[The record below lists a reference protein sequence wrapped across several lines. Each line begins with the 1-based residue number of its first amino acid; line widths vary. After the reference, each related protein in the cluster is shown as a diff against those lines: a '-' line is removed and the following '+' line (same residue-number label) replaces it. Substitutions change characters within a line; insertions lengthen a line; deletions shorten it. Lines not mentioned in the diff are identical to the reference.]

1 MIEKKIPVRLAL
13 LPLLSAI
20 GASAAIYLS
29 KAYYDLR
36 GGTGDFNSL
45 CNINATFNCDAV
57 TSSKYAELFSG
68 VPLSSVAVGWFI
80 ALMILS
86 FMARVTEWRKEIVFT
101 GTLMAG
107 FGSLYSLA
115 LLFVMFAVLNKFCL
129 FCLVIDV
136 VNFSLL
142 GIFLSMR
149 NGKLFEGIR
158 YSKLQSHA
166 LIIAISV
173 FAVVVFLR
181 PSEENMRKSASKS
194 EIEYLVNQILESPT
208 IAVETPA
215 TAPVLGNKSAP
226 ITIHEFSDFQCP
238 HCKRGAILM
247 HQLLSRHE
255 GKVKVVF
262 MPFPLDS
269 ACNRLV
275 PQSMHPYA
283 CELARASLCAN
294 KEGKFESVYQKIFD
308 DQDVLSAKS
317 ATAISVGSGMDAKQL
332 AECLN
337 SEETKKALS
346 DSIEQG
352 ALAKVE
358 STPTFFVN
366 GKKIE
371 GVIPMEAWDIL
382 IPKLAK

>member
-29 KAYYDLR
+29 KAYYDVR
-36 GGTGDFNSL
+36 GGTGGFSSL
-45 CNINATFNCDAV
+45 CNINETFNCDAV
-57 TSSKYAELFSG
+57 TTSKYAELFSG
-68 VPLSSVAVGWFI
+68 VPLSSVVAGWFI

-86 FMARVTEWRKEIVFT
+86 FMARVTEWRKEIVLT

-115 LLFVMFAVLNKFCL
+115 LLVIMFGVLHKFCL
-129 FCLVIDV
+129 FCLVIDA
-136 VNFSLL
+136 VNFSILA
-142 GIFLSMR
+142 IFLSIR
-149 NGKLFEGIR
+149 SGGLFDDIR

-166 LIIAISV
+166 LIIAVSI
-173 FAVVVFLR
+173 FAVIVFLR
-181 PSEENMRKSASKS
+181 PSEENMRKSASQAD
-194 EIEYLVNQILESPT
+194 IEYSVNQILESPT
-208 IAVETPA
+208 LAIQTPV
-215 TAPVLGNKSAP
+215 TAPVLGNQGAQ
-226 ITIHEFSDFQCP
+226 ITIHEFSDFQCS
-238 HCKRGAILM
+238 HCKRGAVLT

-255 GKVKVVF
+255 GKIKVVF

-275 PQSMHPYA
+275 AQSMHPYA
-283 CELARASLCAN
+283 CELARAALCAN
-294 KEGKFESVYQKIFD
+294 KEGKFEAVYQKIFD
-308 DQDVLSAKS
+308 DQEVLSAKS
-317 ATAISVGSGMDAKQL
+317 AKTISVSNGMDATKL
-332 AECLN
+332 AACLN

-371 GVIPMEAWDIL
+371 GVIPMEAWDLL
-382 IPKLAK
+382 ITKLSK